1 MTPVSFKDSQEAR
14 YRRDTRARV
23 RKSGLSR
30 TEKEIFLAFLN
41 HWFVHRHKG
50 GVHPGRKKL
59 AKRAGASVRAV
70 NYTLA
75 MLRDFKVIEATAHA
89 TGNSAGYRGCATEYR
104 VDEIRLIALCEIP
117 AEVFKTLRKGA
128 KPGKSGCKNARFKG
142 AESAP
147 RNSNCVV
154 VPFPKQGGMK

>member
-1 MTPVSFKDSQEAR
+1 MTPKAFKDSREAAF
-14 YRRDTRARV
+14 RRDTRARV
-23 RKSGLSR
+23 RKSNLSR
-30 TEKEIFLAFLN
+30 TEKEILLAFLN
-41 HWFVHRHKG
+41 HWFVHRSKG

-70 NYTLA
+70 NYTLS

-89 TGNSAGYRGCATEYR
+89 TGNSAGHRGCATEYK
-104 VDEIRLIALCEIP
+104 VDEQRLIALCHIP

-128 KPGKSGCKNARFKG
+128 KPGKSGCKNARFEG

-147 RNSNCVV
+147 RNNPCNV
-154 VPFPKQGGMK
+154 VPFLKQGGGK